1 MFDLNLMN
9 KSGLQIEENMDLH
22 SDFIIKETSSHDSGN
37 SSETKNN
44 RPWYI
49 LVVII
54 FLLFNLYVF
63 FLLNN
68 SSRPVFEKKYKVD
81 VSEIFNIISK
91 PNYSIIIEKLNF
103 NNDEFNFKIKTLNK
117 NSFYN
122 IMDDMSQIFGS
133 NVMGVNINNIY
144 TINMNLINQNYN
156 ESKIAVDELSKE
168 LSDFNIDIKKE
179 LYNNKLI
186 LVLDKLDL
194 YVVINFLIKLNLI
207 NSYSLDI
214 QLIQNISN
222 DIKLYQMII
231 K

>member
-22 SDFIIKETSSHDSGN
+22 SDFIIKETSSHDSNN

-44 RPWYI
+44 KPWYI

-68 SSRPVFEKKYKVD
+68 SSRPVFVKKYKVD

-91 PNYSIIIEKLNF
+91 PNYSITIEKLNF